1 MQSPEAVTRTSR
13 ASLHARLAALPGNV
27 RGALWLLLSSVLF
40 SVMALAAKL
49 AGNDWYRE
57 GQLLAP
63 ALPSIEV
70 TFFRSFSALLATTP
84 FLLRNG
90 RRAIASARPLL
101 AALRGCL
108 GASGMLC
115 NFHALI
121 HLPLATAISIQF
133 ARPLFLLVLAALVL
147 REWVS
152 SRRVAITVVG
162 FAGVLII
169 VRPGTEMD
177 PAMLIALAGGV
188 LIASSIV
195 LLRILSRTDDT
206 VSLLFYS
213 GIAGTLFTLGPSL
226 LAWQWPTP
234 EQWGLIVVIGVFGVA
249 GQSCFMKG
257 YAAGEASA
265 MAPFDYTRLLFATL
279 WGFLVF
285 GQLPDAWTW
294 VGTGILLAATWYAL
308 RLQQQEAQHDR

>member
-1 MQSPEAVTRTSR
+1 MGGTAR
-13 ASLHARLAALPGNV
+13 ADLTARLSALPGNV
-27 RGALWLLLSSVLF
+27 RGALWLLASSVLF

-49 AGNDWYRE
+49 AGSDWIVDGE
-57 GQLLAP
+57 LFAP
-63 ALPSIEV
+63 ALPSVEV
-70 TFFRSFSALLATTP
+70 TFFRSASTLLATLP
-84 FLLRNG
+84 FILRHG
-90 RRAIASARPLL
+90 RRAVISTRPVL
-101 AALRGCL
+101 AVVRGVL

-133 ARPLFLLVLAALVL
+133 ARPLFVLALAAIVL

-152 SRRVAITVVG
+152 ARRTAVALVG
-162 FAGVLII
+162 FGGVLVI
-169 VRPGTEMD
+169 VRPGGSMD
-177 PAMLIALAGGV
+177 PAMAIALAGGA
-188 LIASSIV
+188 LIAGSII
-195 LLRILSRTDDT
+195 LLRILSRDDDT

-213 GIAGTLFTLGPSL
+213 GIAGTTFTAVPAV

-234 EQWGLIVVIGVFGVA
+234 AQWGLIAVVAVFGVA

-285 GQLPDAWTW
+285 GELPDAWTW
-294 VGTGILLAATWYAL
+294 VGSAILLGATWYAL
-308 RLQQQEAQHDR
+308 HLQRREGPAPARGER